1 MYKKVIK
8 TLTAALLVFSGIY
21 TYSSSKVPDII
32 NITYGQDVKLRS
44 ESFISLQP
52 IEETAPARSMSTANS
67 TVKYTAKLLGIFP
80 LKDVAVVSS
89 EERYVAVSGKP
100 FGIKMFCDGVMIVGF
115 SDILTDSGYR
125 NPAKLA
131 GLKAGDIITAIDN
144 LSTKTNED
152 VEKIISRTEGKSVSV
167 TFLRD
172 NKQHIT
178 IITPVK
184 DSSANKYRSGMW
196 VRDSG
201 AGIGTMT
208 FYDVQTG
215 YFAGLGHGIKDADTH
230 QELRLLSGE
239 IVPVKIT
246 GIIKSK
252 NGTAGQLKGSFTTTI
267 ASGKILHNGTTG
279 VYGKAYSMEKDT
291 IMPVATPSQIHS
303 GKAYII
309 TTITGAQPERYEIEI
324 EKVNLTTSDPNKN
337 MIIRVT
343 DSRLLSLTG
352 GIVRGFSGSPIIQ
365 DDRLVGAVTHVFVN
379 QVDRGYGIFA
389 TNMLDTI
396 DKLTD
401 TQLSDI
407 A

>member
-8 TLTAALLVFSGIY
+8 TIMVTLLAFSGTY
-21 TYSSSKVPDII
+21 TYASSKVPDII
-32 NITYGQDVKLRS
+32 NITYGQDVQLRS

-52 IEETAPARSMSTANS
+52 IKETAPSRPMSTDNS

-80 LKDVAVVSS
+80 LKDVAVVST

-100 FGIKMFCDGVMIVGF
+100 FGIKMFCDGVMVVGF
-115 SDILTDSGYR
+115 SDILTDNGYR

-152 VEKIISRTEGKSVSV
+152 VEKIISKTNGKSVTI
-167 TFLRD
+167 TFLREE
-172 NKQHIT
+172 KQYST

-184 DSSANKYRSGMW
+184 DSSTNKYRSGMW

-208 FYDVQTG
+208 FYDTQTG

-279 VYGKAYSMEKDT
+279 VYGKAYTMDNDT
-291 IMPVATPSQIHS
+291 IISVATPSQIHT

-309 TTITGAQPERYEIEI
+309 TTISGAQPEKYEIEI

-343 DSRLLSLTG
+343 DSRLLALTG

-365 DDRLVGAVTHVFVN
+365 DDKLVGAVTHVFVN
-379 QVDRGYGIFA
+379 QVDKGYGIFA

-396 DKLTD
+396 DKLTNANI
-401 TQLSDI
+401 SNV

>member
-8 TLTAALLVFSGIY
+8 TLMAALLVFSGIY

-52 IEETAPARSMSTANS
+52 IEETAPARSMSTDNS